1 MVKVTID
8 QDACI
13 ACGMCYN
20 ICPEV
25 YEDDGSGTAQLVE
38 EYRETVDEGYVSDN
52 IDCTQDGA
60 DSCPVDAIQLE

>member
-8 QDACI
+8 QDTCI

-20 ICPEV
+20 TCPDV

-38 EYRETVDEGYVSDN
+38 EYRDTPDEGYIPDD
-52 IDCTQDGA
+52 ITCTQDGA
-60 DSCPVDAIQLE
+60 DSCPVDAIKLE

>member
-38 EYRETVDEGYVSDN
+38 EYRETVDEGYVPDN

>member
-8 QDACI
+8 RDACI

-20 ICPEV
+20 TCPEV
-25 YEDDGSGTAQLVE
+25 YQDDGSGTAQIIE
-38 EYRETVDEGYVSDN
+38 EYRETPSEGYVPDD

-60 DSCPVDAIQLE
+60 DSCPVDAIKLE

>member
-20 ICPEV
+20 TCPEV
-25 YEDDGSGTAQLVE
+25 YEDDGSGTAQIVE
-38 EYRETVDEGYVSDN
+38 EYRETPNEGYVPDD
-52 IDCTQDGA
+52 IDCIQDEA
-60 DSCPVDAIQLE
+60 DSCPVDAIKLE